1 MEVEELVEAV
11 KEAVDEK
18 LQPFEERLAAL
29 EASGKSAKAEEEGS
43 GGSGESG
50 SGEEEDDSGSNGNE
64 VSDSLKETIKEA
76 VTAAVQEQV
85 EPVSKEL
92 NEFKEGIN
100 KIVGSSKSIVGQE
113 GDDGGEGDSKTA
125 IKSAPRRDAWG
136 RRNRSNQG
144 V

>member
-18 LQPFEERLAAL
+18 LQPFEDRLAAL
-29 EASGKSAKAEEEGS
+29 ETKGKSAKAEEEGS
-43 GGSGESG
+43 GSSG
-50 SGEEEDDSGSNGNE
+50 SGEEEDESGSNGNE

-125 IKSAPRRDAWG
+125 TKSASRRDAWG